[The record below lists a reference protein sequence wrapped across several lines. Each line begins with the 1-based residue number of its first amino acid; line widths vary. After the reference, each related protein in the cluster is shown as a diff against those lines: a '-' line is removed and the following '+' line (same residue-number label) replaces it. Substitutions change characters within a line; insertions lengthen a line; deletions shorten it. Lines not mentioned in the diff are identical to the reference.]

1 MEIEQSTVNP
11 DSKHVNEHL
20 ANDRTYL
27 AWIRT
32 GVSMIGLGVVIAKL
46 RYIMGANYPATGG
59 LLHAVHI
66 GLLFAVIGVVT
77 IILSVV
83 FFLQT
88 QKEIRTSSY
97 KSRKFFVLML
107 AVLTG
112 SLGLGTV
119 YYLTQPTTELNPN
132 KAEAPGQTTPV
143 QQQD

>member
-1 MEIEQSTVNP
+1 MQNEQPSLNP
-11 DSKHVNEHL
+11 DSMHVNEHL

-32 GVSMIGLGVVIAKL
+32 GVSMMGLGVVIAKL
-46 RYIMGANYPATGG
+46 RYIMGPSYPVSSG

-66 GLLFAVIGVVT
+66 GLLFAIVGVVT

-97 KSRKFFVLML
+97 KSRKFFVLAL
-107 AVLTG
+107 AALTVT
-112 SLGLGTV
+112 LGLGTV
-119 YYLTQPTTELNPN
+119 YYLTQPTELP
-132 KAEAPGQTTPV
+132 ASHAGESGQE
-143 QQQD
+143 